1 MRLRVFPSN
10 VSIRSR
16 VIDYYKMLE
25 PRLST
30 EEKLTKIQRHLREFY
45 AIKVNKKTIE
55 YWITEYEQRIEE
67 IQNVVDSR
75 VKRDNIESETGQ
87 FDITGLSCHDPFKA
101 KSTG

>member
-1 MRLRVFPSN
+1 MILRVFPFN

-16 VIDYYKMLE
+16 VIDYYKMLR

-55 YWITEYEQRIEE
+55 FWIKDYEQKLKKIQKEINLKTKEE
-67 IQNVVDSR
+67 
-75 VKRDNIESETGQ
+75 ESYIK
-87 FDITGLSCHDPFKA
+87 FDITGLRYRDPFEA
-101 KSTG
+101 EATGWP